1 MEIQEKVLEGA
12 ILDAPSAAFAQA
24 AKADA
29 KIALSIDEAV
39 EQARQSRAIMFEA
52 IKASLSLALQGL
64 PKEWENLT
72 RQGFAVANQGTLKTL
87 LSAKTADGKALK
99 SILTSAKSGYRV
111 KSSIF
116 TESVKIE
123 EAKATV
129 SGLLNPFEVHV
140 KRAPKGEVDKMIGDL
155 TRIANRLKTISPAD
169 SLMADNISRYISFYK
184 DMLSADKDLGND

>member
-12 ILDAPSAAFAQA
+12 SNIAPSAAFALA

-29 KIALSIDEAV
+29 KIVLSVDEAI

-52 IKASLSLALQGL
+52 VKASLSLALQGL
-64 PKEWENLT
+64 PKEWENLIT
-72 RQGFAVANQGTLKTL
+72 KGFPVANQGTIKTL
-87 LSAKTADGKALK
+87 LSAKTADGKSLK

-129 SGLLNPFEVHV
+129 SGLCNPFEVRV
-140 KRAPKGEVDKMIGDL
+140 KRAPKGEVEKMIGDL
-155 TRIANRLKTISPAD
+155 NRIANRLKTVSVAD

-184 DMLSADKDLGND
+184 DMLEEEKGLGNA